1 MKSRYY
7 AKFGGKDGGKDGGKN
22 RQNPNCYDNRCI
34 LLGVKDGGK
43 DGGKDV
49 FLLIRIGIR
58 RPWIVLFAAVDDD
71 RSHLISEVSERMCV
85 FRRDVKV

>member
-7 AKFGGKDGGKDGGKN
+7 AKFGGKDGVKDGRKN
-22 RQNPNCYDNRCI
+22 RQNPNCYDNRYI
-34 LLGVKDGGK
+34 LLGGK

-71 RSHLISEVSERMCV
+71 RSHLIPEVSEGMGV
-85 FRRDVKV
+85 FWRDI